1 MTEREA
7 AYILNHAAKYSKG
20 EILDALRDSD
30 KSSREY
36 WTNYC
41 EKPRGATGDLKQNLN
56 AIKQA
61 IGGKE

>member
-7 AYILNHAAKYSKG
+7 AKILNHASRYSKQ

-36 WTNYC
+36 WRRYC
-41 EKPRGATGDLKQNLN
+41 ENPKNATGDLKANLN

-61 IGGKE
+61 IGGK